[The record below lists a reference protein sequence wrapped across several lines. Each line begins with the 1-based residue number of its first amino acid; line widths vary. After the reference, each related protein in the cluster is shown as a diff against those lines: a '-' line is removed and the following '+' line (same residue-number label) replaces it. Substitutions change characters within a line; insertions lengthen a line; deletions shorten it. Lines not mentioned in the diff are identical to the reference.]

1 MAEMD
6 RQDGADIH
14 PHPNL
19 PPSRGKG
26 YPQGL
31 WQDADFAKFWVSRT
45 VSNFGFL
52 MGALQFVA
60 VLALDATPFQ
70 MGVLGALG
78 VAPSIVIGFFVGVVA
93 DRIRRRP
100 ILIASELGRF
110 ALLASIPVAFLIGQ
124 LRIEQLYAVAFCN
137 GVMATFF
144 DVANRSYLPTLVRRR
159 DLVDANSKL
168 TASESF
174 AEVTAF
180 SVGGWIAQLAN
191 SITASA
197 IGGLTF
203 LLSAV
208 SLAFIRKRELTAEP
222 SERGGNVAREI
233 ADGLGV
239 VWNDRLLRA
248 LTAAAVAENWMSGMV
263 GAVMLVFGVRELGFG
278 PGALGTIFA
287 IGGISSIVGSI
298 YAGRVARRFGF
309 GAALAGGYTVYMLT
323 ILFIPMA
330 QEPLL
335 FAGLMLT
342 LAQLGDGFFTMFMV
356 HENSLRQAI
365 TPERSLGRMNATMR
379 SLGLAALFAGSLA
392 GGGIAGVIGLR
403 LTIVAAA
410 CVGLLGALWL
420 WLSPLHSVRELD

>member
-1 MAEMD
+1 MKWERSGGPWKD
-6 RQDGADIH
+6 T
-14 PHPNL
+14 
-19 PPSRGKG
+19 
-26 YPQGL
+26 
-31 WQDADFAKFWVSRT
+31 DFTKFWVSRT
-45 VSNFGFL
+45 VSNFGLL

-60 VLALDATPFQ
+60 VLALNATPFQ

-78 VAPSIVIGFFVGVVA
+78 VAPSIVIGFLVGVVA

-124 LRIEQLYAVAFCN
+124 LRIEQLYAVAFFN

-144 DVANRSYLPTLVRRR
+144 DVANRSYLPTLVGRG

-191 SITASA
+191 SITAAA

-203 LLSAV
+203 LVSAM
-208 SLAFIRKRELTAEP
+208 SLAFISKREPAAEP

-233 ADGLGV
+233 WEGFGV

-248 LTAAAVAENWMSGMV
+248 LAVAAIAENWVSGMV

-298 YAGRVARRFGF
+298 YAGRAARRFGF
-309 GAALAGGYTVYMLT
+309 GVALVGGYGMYMLT

-330 QEPLL
+330 REPLL

-365 TPERSLGRMNATMR
+365 TPDRSLGRMNATMR
-379 SLGLAALFAGSLA
+379 SLGLAALFAGSLV
-392 GGGIAGVIGLR
+392 GGWIAGVIGLR

-410 CVGLLGALWL
+410 CVGLLGALWIA
-420 WLSPLHSVRELD
+420 LSPLRSVKELD